1 MIEITT
7 EMVISIHDSLILMHG
22 GTLGILDRGTL
33 DCLVDRINTAQGVFE
48 KATWA
53 LCIAKYHP
61 FYDGQKRTAFTLAA
75 IILRS
80 YGYYLSR
87 SDENEIYNSLI
98 KIAEYKCGARQ
109 IELWLKR
116 IRRKWWGEKQRPL
129 SDYF

>member
-1 MIEITT
+1 MIEITA
-7 EMVISIHDSLILMHG
+7 EMVISIHDGLIQLEG

-33 DCLVDRINTAQGVFE
+33 DCLVE

-80 YGYYLSR
+80 HGYYLSR
-87 SDENEIYNSLI
+87 SDDDELYNTLI
-98 KIAEYKCGARQ
+98 KIAEYKCSTRQ

-116 IRRKWWGEKQRPL
+116 MRRKWWAKKQRPL